1 MELQDVLDAVNAR
14 LVEKWPDRTV
24 YIDVCPA
31 DFKRP
36 SFWLAVEQYSQTD
49 ANRFLVKRDLK
60 IRLTIYDEKDEKY
73 ESSWQRLFKDAA
85 DATSLLTPPLKAS
98 GRVVS
103 LQIKALPRDPDAA
116 YLQLTTSWLDKR
128 PEPDAPVAPV
138 AGSIQ
143 LTFQIEKQ
151 KE

>member
-14 LVEKWPDRTV
+14 LVEKWPDKTV

-31 DFKRP
+31 NFKRP

-85 DATSLLTPPLKAS
+85 DATSLLTPPLKVA
-98 GRVVS
+98 GRTVP
-103 LQIKALPRDPDAA
+103 LLIKALPRDPDAA
-116 YLQLTTSWLDKR
+116 YLQLTTSWMDKR
-128 PEPDAPVAPV
+128 PESAVQDAPLAESAQVRV
-138 AGSIQ
+138 TI
-143 LTFQIEKQ
+143 TNR
-151 KE
+151 

>member
-31 DFKRP
+31 DFERP
-36 SFWLAVEQYSQTD
+36 SFWLAVDQYSQTD
-49 ANRFLVKRDLK
+49 ANRFLVKRDLQ

-73 ESSWQRLFKDAA
+73 ESSWKRLFQDAS
-85 DATSLLTPPLKAS
+85 DATVLLTPPIEAA
-98 GRVVS
+98 GRTVA

-116 YLQLTTSWLDKR
+116 YLQLTASWLDKR
-128 PEPDAPVAPV
+128 PAASEQPTPAADTTHVRA
-138 AGSIQ
+138 SI
-143 LTFQIEKQ
+143 TNR
-151 KE
+151 

>member
-60 IRLTIYDEKDEKY
+60 IRLTIYDENDEKY

-85 DATSLLTPPLKAS
+85 DATSLLTPPLKAA
-98 GRVVS
+98 GRTVS
-103 LQIKALPRDPDAA
+103 LLIKVLPRDPDAA
-116 YLQLTTSWLDKR
+116 YLQLTTSWMDKR
-128 PEPDAPVAPV
+128 PESAVQDAPLAESAQVRV
-138 AGSIQ
+138 TI
-143 LTFQIEKQ
+143 TNR
-151 KE
+151 

>member
-1 MELQDVLDAVNAR
+1 MELQDVLDAINAR

-36 SFWLAVEQYSQTD
+36 SFWLAVEQYTQTD
-49 ANRFLVKRDLK
+49 ANRFLVKRDLQ

-73 ESSWQRLFKDAA
+73 ESSWKRLFQDVS
-85 DATSLLTPPLKAS
+85 DATVLLSPPLEAA
-98 GRVVS
+98 GRTVP

-116 YLQLTTSWLDKR
+116 YLQLTASWFDTR
-128 PEPDAPVAPV
+128 PAASEQPAPAADRAHVRA
-138 AGSIQ
+138 SI
-143 LTFQIEKQ
+143 TNR
-151 KE
+151 